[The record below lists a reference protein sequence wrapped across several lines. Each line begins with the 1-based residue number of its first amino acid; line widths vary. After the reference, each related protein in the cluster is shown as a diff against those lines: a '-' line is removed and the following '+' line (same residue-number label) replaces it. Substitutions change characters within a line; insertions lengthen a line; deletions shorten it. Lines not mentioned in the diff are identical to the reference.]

1 MSRAMG
7 TDGAWRNIDEHYDQ
21 MSDVQEDPHG
31 AHAAIQ
37 NLWAENERLRDA
49 LQAMRGVFDTP
60 IARRKHGGE
69 YANEARKLAREA
81 MTSTITLE
89 EPHNG

>member
-1 MSRAMG
+1 MMDDITLRLRKGLHNPEAIILAG
-7 TDGAWRNIDEHYDQ
+7 VTHDQRCLIAADEI
-21 MSDVQEDPHG
+21 EK
-31 AHAAIQ
+31 
-37 NLWAENERLRDA
+37 LRDA

-81 MTSTITLE
+81 MTSPITLKD
-89 EPHNG
+89 PHNG